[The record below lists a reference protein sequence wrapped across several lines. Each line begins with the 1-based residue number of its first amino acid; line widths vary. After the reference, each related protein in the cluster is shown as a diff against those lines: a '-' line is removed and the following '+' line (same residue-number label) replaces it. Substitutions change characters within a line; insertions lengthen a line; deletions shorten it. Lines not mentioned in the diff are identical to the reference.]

1 MLAGIDAV
9 KLAPVVICMVCP
21 GCSAILLLKRM
32 PSGSLLHLNK
42 YFPSCQGS
50 IKITVPWGLVA
61 ALLLLFFSFFAFCFS
76 CLQELPHGQRG
87 LRSHPG
93 ANKTGDGW
101 ASAKNTSNV
110 RRLNMHFASS
120 LAVLFSGEQ
129 WVSQGRDFQIKFIL
143 VMENVLIC

>member
-1 MLAGIDAV
+1 MLAGIDAD

-61 ALLLLFFSFFAFCFS
+61 ALLLLFFFLFCF
-76 CLQELPHGQRG
+76 LLFVLARV
-87 LRSHPG
+87 
-93 ANKTGDGW
+93 
-101 ASAKNTSNV
+101 ASRAEGPQVPSWC
-110 RRLNMHFASS
+110 
-120 LAVLFSGEQ
+120 Q
-129 WVSQGRDFQIKFIL
+129 
-143 VMENVLIC
+143 